1 MASPHPAR
9 APKPAP
15 FLVLPQNAQAHAV
28 LTTLGEGWPSDD
40 PQPLIY
46 LLGPSGV
53 GKSALARLALQTFQ
67 KQHPQ
72 ALCESLTAS
81 QFSAQL
87 AEASDDHTI
96 PLFQAALRELDLL
109 ILEDLSSIEGRPETV
124 QQLLN
129 LLNTLEQR
137 GSRVVVTAS
146 RPPGTLAGFPAR
158 LVSRLRG
165 GVTLRIQPGDAEARA
180 RLLQHFARHARVP
193 LPQDTAIWLGNR
205 LTVTNAELVSVIPR
219 LAALGRQHHR
229 PLDLELAR
237 RFLAQDEPPTLP
249 TPAAI
254 GKAVATEFAVKLAE
268 LRSSS
273 RTRQLAFPRQVAMWL
288 TRHLLGTSLQEVGA
302 FYGGRDHT
310 TVVHACQQIT
320 RLLESDPLLQS
331 RVEKLKRQLLPT
343 GT

>member
-1 MASPHPAR
+1 
-9 APKPAP
+9 
-15 FLVLPQNAQAHAV
+15 V
-28 LTTLGEGWPSDD
+28 LTTLGEGWPSAD

-237 RFLAQDEPPTLP
+237 RLLAQDEPPTLP